1 MFELFLVVCW
11 RSVKC
16 LGDGGIVYSC
26 CFENLVMCHINM
38 VLALTICIVEK
49 ELPVTENGINW
60 KALILS
66 LPTPENTKAGVD
78 WQVGS
83 LYLLVETWWIEFVS
97 ICRVSLAILVGHQLR
112 GDVHTVVLGSAS
124 VCTQDERISR
134 KKGFQCMKLAFRCRP
149 SNSIWPMFVLI
160 LIFHGF
166 GS

>member
-1 MFELFLVVCW
+1 M
-11 RSVKC
+11 KC

-83 LYLLVETWWIEFVS
+83 LYLLVETW
-97 ICRVSLAILVGHQLR
+97 
-112 GDVHTVVLGSAS
+112 
-124 VCTQDERISR
+124 
-134 KKGFQCMKLAFRCRP
+134 
-149 SNSIWPMFVLI
+149 
-160 LIFHGF
+160 
-166 GS
+166 